1 MAMAIALTAIMHQTG
16 FTQSEAASIPKTE
29 FFKQKQTA
37 GKSSQTPEKR
47 TGASVTPA
55 VIEVYNQE
63 SDVHHQPAHKNG
75 RKTAP
80 KSDKPKA
87 VSGDKPHN
95 KK

>member
-16 FTQSEAASIPKTE
+16 FTQSEAANIPKTE
-29 FFKQKQTA
+29 FFKQKQTT
-37 GKSSQTPEKR
+37 GKSGQTPAKK
-47 TGASVTPA
+47 ADSAITPG

-63 SDVHHQPAHKNG
+63 SDLHHQPAHSNG

-87 VSGDKPHN
+87 VSGAKPQN
-95 KK
+95 KQ